1 MYPLVPPIGDRVTSA
16 TDNTPPAMRPKMEV
30 TESYPFENAAAL
42 EQWFKVHHATKTE
55 LWARMYR
62 KKSGIPSIDWKG
74 CVIACLCWGWIDGIR
89 KTVDDVSFVQR
100 LTPRRPKSNWS
111 KINCAHVER
120 LIAEGRMQPSG
131 LAHVDAAKND
141 GRWAQ
146 AYGGFKE
153 MVVPGDFLAALGE
166 NPAALQFYGTLNQQ
180 NLYAIYYRLATA
192 KKPETR
198 ARRIAQF
205 VDQLARNERFH

>member
-1 MYPLVPPIGDRVTSA
+1 MVRADRVASTA
-16 TDNTPPAMRPKMEV
+16 DNTAAAQETNMEV
-30 TESYPFENAAAL
+30 TESFAFEDESAL
-42 EQWFKVHHATKTE
+42 ERWFEVHHATKTE
-55 LWARMYR
+55 LWVRMYS

-89 KTVDDVSFVQR
+89 KTIDNVSFVQR
-100 LTPRRPKSNWS
+100 VTPRRPKSGWS

-120 LIAEGRMQPSG
+120 LIAEGRMRPSG

-141 GRWAQ
+141 GRWEQ

-153 MVVPGDFLAALGE
+153 MVVPGDFLAALEE
-166 NPAALQFYGTLNQQ
+166 NQAALQFYSTLNRQ
-180 NLYAIYYRLATA
+180 NLYAIYYRLETA

-198 ARRIAQF
+198 ARRIVEF
-205 VDQLARNERFH
+205 IEQLARNERFH